1 MDQNDVLE
9 LRGGLQGGKNFYKLL
24 FTIIKYDL
32 LYQPEE
38 FDLKI
43 YWDPKHVSIHTHFED
58 TEPWQK
64 ILEFLIHHLN
74 INANKI
80 NISHHIGDPYP
91 NDEHYLTRNF
101 WPYNQGE
108 RFLSEVKTMR
118 IFRESRLQTQKNKVC
133 FWRYNKDLLCKP
145 KNLDADIL
153 GKSLAYS
160 PEEWSTLFDFLKTK
174 YNLIELEYRT
184 PIREVFY
191 HLTTCEFVVA
201 NGGMWHNLATSLG
214 KPMISIINTLQANS
228 SVLNLNDPTN
238 KTTYNEVTLNRAHP
252 NEYVCHPTIEQITD
266 DIYFEVLLKQANS
279 MKRNF

>member
-1 MDQNDVLE
+1 MDQNNVLE
-9 LRGGLQGGKNFYKLL
+9 LRGGLQGGKIFYKLL

-43 YWDPKHVSIHTHFED
+43 YWDPKHVSTYTHFEE

-64 ILEFLIHHLN
+64 IVEFLISHLN
-74 INANKI
+74 INASKV

-91 NDEHYLTRNF
+91 DNEHYLTRSF
-101 WPYNQGE
+101 WPYNQKE
-108 RFLSEVKTMR
+108 TFLSEVKSMR
-118 IFRESRLQTQKNKVC
+118 IFKKSKLQTQKNKVC
-133 FWRYNKDLLCKP
+133 FWRYNKDLLSKS
-145 KNLDADIL
+145 KNLGPDLL

-174 YNLIELEYRT
+174 YNIIELEYRT

-201 NGGMWHNLATSLG
+201 NGGMWHTLATSLG
-214 KPMISIINTLQANS
+214 KPMISIIDTSQAN
-228 SVLNLNDPTN
+228 LNLNNFT
-238 KTTYNEVTLNRAHP
+238 TTYSEYIINIAHA
-252 NEYVCHPTIEQITD
+252 NEYICHPTIEQITD
-266 DIYFEVLLKQANS
+266 NKYFNSLLHEAQKKTRFA
-279 MKRNF
+279 RVV